1 MGCSQSWRRWA
12 RSGESR
18 GRENVGG
25 QRGLEGWVGGKGRGR
40 NGGEHEW
47 GQPEREESKMEA
59 LNPEGSC
66 QDVRLVVLFV

>member
-1 MGCSQSWRRWA
+1 M
-12 RSGESR
+12 
-18 GRENVGG
+18 GG